1 MTSTVRTKVSDYI
14 LTIQVFDVQQG
25 RPKEVFSV
33 ATCSSVARARWRPN
47 HKHHIA
53 RSVRSIQSISY
64 CTLSKSVVGARIN
77 FYVSASHTCSC
88 SQFLDNSVLVW
99 EVRRPFIPFASFAE
113 HSDDVTGEA
122 YMYAIIFCLSF

>member
-1 MTSTVRTKVSDYI
+1 MPKVSNYMYI
-14 LTIQVFDVQQG
+14 LIIQVFDVQQG

-53 RSVRSIQSISY
+53 RSVQSIVLQSISY

-77 FYVSASHTCSC
+77 FSVSAPYTAAHS
-88 SQFLDNSVLVW
+88 FLTIL
-99 EVRRPFIPFASFAE
+99 
-113 HSDDVTGEA
+113 
-122 YMYAIIFCLSF
+122 Y

>member
-1 MTSTVRTKVSDYI
+1 MPKVSNYMYI
-14 LTIQVFDVQQG
+14 LIIQVFDVQQG

-53 RSVRSIQSISY
+53 RSVQSIILQSILYY

-77 FYVSASHTCSC
+77 FYVSAPYTAAHS
-88 SQFLDNSVLVW
+88 FLTIL
-99 EVRRPFIPFASFAE
+99 
-113 HSDDVTGEA
+113 
-122 YMYAIIFCLSF
+122 C